1 MPAANPYTKEQISI
15 VFNKILNEIEKNKPL
30 YKIVKD
36 VGISSR
42 TFYEWCDNSEQMQ
55 KDYMR
60 ACEIRADKIF
70 EECLDIVDNK
80 DSDTIVI
87 DGETKPNFD
96 IIQRNRL
103 QFDARRWMAGKLAPT
118 KYNDK
123 LTVSGDKDNPM
134 VPMLDMSKLSVELL
148 EQIAGA
154 YQLKE
159 SNE

>member
-148 EQIAGA
+148 EQIASA

>member
-123 LTVSGDKDNPM
+123 LTVSGDKDNPL

-148 EQIAGA
+148 EQIANA

>member
-1 MPAANPYTKEQISI
+1 MPAANPYNREQIEI
-15 VFNKILNEIEKNKPL
+15 IFKKILNEIEKGKPL
-30 YKIVKD
+30 YKVVKD
-36 VGISSR
+36 IGISSR

-55 KDYMR
+55 KEYIR
-60 ACEIRADKIF
+60 ACEIRADKLF

-80 DSDTIVI
+80 EDDFIVV

-103 QFDARRWMAGKLAPT
+103 QFDARRWMAGKLHPT

-123 LTVSGDKDNPM
+123 VILAGDKDNPL
-134 VPMLDMSKLSVELL
+134 VPMLDMSKLPIELL
-148 EQIAGA
+148 EQIANA
-154 YQLKE
+154 YSLNE

>member
-1 MPAANPYTKEQISI
+1 MPAANPYTKEQIAI

-55 KDYMR
+55 KDYIR

-80 DSDTIVI
+80 DSDTIFI

-123 LTVSGDKDNPM
+123 LTVSGDKENPLI
-134 VPMLDMSKLSVELL
+134 PQLDMSKLSVELL
-148 EQIAGA
+148 EQIASA

-159 SNE
+159 PNE

>member
-1 MPAANPYTKEQISI
+1 MPAANPYTKEQIAI

-42 TFYEWCDNSEQMQ
+42 TFYEWCDNNEQMQ

-123 LTVSGDKDNPM
+123 LTVSGDKDNPL

-148 EQIAGA
+148 EQIANA